1 MLSDTL
7 IKWTAEETKYNRNA
21 LCEMATSKVMI
32 FMRVERLHVQRI
44 RRGTRGVVLLV
55 HVSRYHVQQT
65 AVIHWSYK
73 FIKL

>member
-7 IKWTAEETKYNRNA
+7 IKWTAEETKYIRNA

-32 FMRVERLHVQRI
+32 FMRVERLHVQR
-44 RRGTRGVVLLV
+44 RGTRGVVLLV

-65 AVIHWSYK
+65 A
-73 FIKL
+73 